1 MLLQSVFLL
10 CFTISTQART
20 HLGRTAQAIEARQLS
35 NETTYDFII
44 AGGGIAGLTVAD
56 RLTEN
61 PNVTVLVIEYGPF
74 DQREDGVMI
83 PGAYF
88 PVPYLWLPLM
98 STPQTALG
106 GISYGVPCG
115 RVVGGGSVVNA
126 MFFHRSDAELYNAWE
141 ELGATG
147 WGWADLFPY
156 FKKSETFTAP
166 DADYAASHNITWDVS
181 VHGFEGPVQ
190 ASHAPYDYPG
200 SANMYNGALR
210 LGIQPA
216 LDPNNGRAQGIFRLL
231 RSVDPKTQTRSSA
244 RINRYDRDAARPNYH
259 ILSNTAV
266 SRVLFENV
274 TAVGVEYIGST
285 SGEKHTVRASKEV
298 IIAAGS
304 VHTPQILQLSGIGD
318 AAHLKSLGIDTVSG
332 LPGVG
337 RNLQDHLVLKVYYN
351 YTSNHFPNGGSLQS
365 NATYAT
371 EQRAFY
377 DAGKASAFDL
387 TGTTGNLMIQLPL
400 SNWTNDSASIISRAS
415 SLSPTDVL
423 GKDTDPSVLA
433 GYERQRAIILKDI
446 NVEAVGGLSW
456 NTGPETS
463 IYMTRPL
470 SRGSITINSTNIFD
484 APLIDYGALTDPT
497 DLDILYAIYMKNREL
512 MATPDV
518 AILGPIETAPAPGIS
533 NERDIKEKIKV
544 ALQPSNAHQCCT
556 AAMMPREDGGV
567 VDRQNRVYG
576 TFGLSVVDASTWP
589 LVAGGGPQASVYA
602 GAEKAAD
609 MIKKRHGIGLM
620 IAYALASAGA
630 SKVYILGRR
639 EDKLS
644 TAASQHE
651 NIVPLQRD
659 ITSKASLQAAVDFIT
674 QDTGYI
680 NLLVANSGIYG
691 PPSSFVP
698 GSSVK
703 ELRKSMFENT
713 SMEEFT
719 QTFHVNTTA
728 TYFTMLAFLELLD
741 AGDKDATAGGFGK
754 PLKEGSKVP
763 SIQSQVIIT
772 SSVGAF
778 LLPGLRRMV
787 SESML

>member
-1 MLLQSVFLL
+1 
-10 CFTISTQART
+10 
-20 HLGRTAQAIEARQLS
+20 
-35 NETTYDFII
+35 
-44 AGGGIAGLTVAD
+44 
-56 RLTEN
+56 
-61 PNVTVLVIEYGPF
+61 
-74 DQREDGVMI
+74 
-83 PGAYF
+83 
-88 PVPYLWLPLM
+88 
-98 STPQTALG
+98 
-106 GISYGVPCG
+106 
-115 RVVGGGSVVNA
+115 
-126 MFFHRSDAELYNAWE
+126 
-141 ELGATG
+141 
-147 WGWADLFPY
+147 
-156 FKKSETFTAP
+156 
-166 DADYAASHNITWDVS
+166 
-181 VHGFEGPVQ
+181 
-190 ASHAPYDYPG
+190 
-200 SANMYNGALR
+200 MYNGALK

-231 RSVDPKTQTRSSA
+231 RSVDPEAQTRSSA
-244 RINRYDRDAARPNYH
+244 RVNRYDRDATRPNYH

-266 SRVLFENV
+266 SRILFENA
-274 TAVGVEYIGST
+274 TAVGVEYIGTT

-318 AAHLKSLGIDTVSG
+318 TAHLESLGIETVSG

-337 RNLQDHLVLKVYYN
+337 RNLQDHLVLKVNYN

-365 NATYAT
+365 NTTYAT
-371 EQRAFY
+371 EQRALY

-400 SNWTNDSASIISRAS
+400 PNWTNDSASIISRAS
-415 SLSPTDVL
+415 SLSASDVL
-423 GKDTDPSVLA
+423 GSDVDPSILA
-433 GYERQRAIILKDI
+433 GYERQRAIVLKDI

-470 SRGSITINSTNIFD
+470 SRGSIKINSISILD
-484 APLIDYGALTDPT
+484 APLINYGALTDPT
-497 DLDILYAIYMKNREL
+497 DLDMLYAIYMKNREL
-512 MATPDV
+512 MATSDI

-533 NERDIKEKIKV
+533 NEQDIKEKIKA

-567 VDRQNRVYG
+567 VDPQNRVYG

-609 MIKKRHGIGLM
+609 IIKKRIGLM
-620 IAYALASAGA
+620 IAHALASAGA

-639 EDKLS
+639 ENKLS

-651 NIVPLQRD
+651 NIIPIQCD
-659 ITSKASLQAAVDFIT
+659 ITSKASLQAAVDFIK

-691 PPSSFVP
+691 PPTSFMP

-703 ELRKSMFENT
+703 ELREHMFENT
-713 SMEEFT
+713 SMEDFT

-741 AGDKDATAGGFGK
+741 AGNKNAIAGGFGK
-754 PLKEGSKVP
+754 PLKE
-763 SIQSQVIIT
+763 
-772 SSVGAF
+772 A
-778 LLPGLRRMV
+778 
-787 SESML
+787 